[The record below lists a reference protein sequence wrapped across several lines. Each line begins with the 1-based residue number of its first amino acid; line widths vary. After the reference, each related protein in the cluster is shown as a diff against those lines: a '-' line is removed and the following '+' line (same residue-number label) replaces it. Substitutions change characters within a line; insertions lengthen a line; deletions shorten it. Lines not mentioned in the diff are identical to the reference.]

1 VYRSH
6 RISSI
11 ARTEM
16 NRPKEIEYNPYFQSY
31 IDLVEL
37 GNFQEIFIKN
47 TKYTTDFFNSIPFKK
62 HNYKYGIDK
71 WTIKEILM
79 HIIDTERVF
88 AYRTLVCLRGDN
100 KTPLHS
106 MDDNLYASNI
116 DVTSRTMESLLE
128 EFQVIRR
135 NSNLLFQNITEEQSK
150 FLGNGVTHNFSARA
164 LGLIMMGHI
173 LHHIKIINERYL

>member
-1 VYRSH
+1 
-6 RISSI
+6 
-11 ARTEM
+11 M
-16 NRPKEIEYNPYFQSY
+16 NRPEITEYNPYFQNY

-37 GNFQEIFIKN
+37 GDFQSNFTENTKN
-47 TKYTTDFFNSIPFKK
+47 TIEFFKNIPIEK

-71 WTIKEILM
+71 WTIKEVLM

-116 DVTSRTMESLLE
+116 DVTLRTMESLLE
-128 EFQVIRR
+128 EFVVVRN

-150 FLGNGVTHNFSARA
+150 FLGNGVTHQISARA

-173 LHHIKIINERYL
+173 LHHVQVIKTRYLN

>member
-1 VYRSH
+1 
-6 RISSI
+6 
-11 ARTEM
+11 M
-16 NRPKEIEYNPYFQSY
+16 NRPEKIEYNPYFQSY

-37 GNFQEIFIKN
+37 GDFQEIFTKN
-47 TKYTTDFFNSIPFKK
+47 TKQTIDFFNSIPLEK

-71 WTIKEILM
+71 WTIKEVLM

-116 DVTSRTMESLLE
+116 DVTLRTMESLLD
-128 EFQVIRR
+128 EFQVVRR
-135 NSNLLFQNITEEQSK
+135 NSNLLFQNISEEQSK

-164 LGLIMMGHI
+164 LGLIMMGHL
-173 LHHIKIINERYL
+173 LHHTKIINERYL

>member
-1 VYRSH
+1 
-6 RISSI
+6 
-11 ARTEM
+11 M
-16 NRPKEIEYNPYFQSY
+16 NRPEKIEYNPYFQDY
-31 IDLVEL
+31 IDLVPV
-37 GNFQEIFIKN
+37 GDFQKTFLEN
-47 TKYTTDFFNSIPFKK
+47 TQTTVDFFKNIPSEK

-71 WTIKEILM
+71 WTIKEVLM

-106 MDDNLYASNI
+106 MDDMLYASNI
-116 DVTSRTMESLLE
+116 DVTHRTMESLLE
-128 EFQVIRR
+128 EFKSVR
-135 NSNLLFQNITEEQSK
+135 NNSSLLFQNVTEEQSK

-173 LHHIKIINERYL
+173 LHHINVLKARYL

>member
-1 VYRSH
+1 
-6 RISSI
+6 
-11 ARTEM
+11 M
-16 NRPKEIEYNPYFQSY
+16 NRPEENEYNPYFQNY
-31 IDLVEL
+31 IDLVEV
-37 GNFQEIFIKN
+37 GDFYNIFNYN
-47 TKYTTDFFNSIPFKK
+47 TKQTEDFFNSIQNDK
-62 HNYKYGIDK
+62 HNYKYADDK
-71 WTIKEILM
+71 WTIKEVLM

-116 DVTSRTMESLLE
+116 DVTNRNMESLLE
-128 EFQVIRR
+128 EFKVVRA
-135 NSNLLFQNITEEQSK
+135 NSMLLFENISEEQSK

-173 LHHIKIINERYL
+173 LHHIKIIKERYL